1 MISKSSF
8 CSFFIFLTS
17 FLAFTYAVVGQSIL
31 ESWTPPTYQSSAYSE
46 LYGNVYFSNSI
57 DEWESRVH
65 EVLYL
70 SMGQWEENANRI
82 IEQILSEEKGEDS
95 FVSNE
100 GYLDERRRSL
110 FSEISVFYSAWERD
124 LINDYFDN
132 RNVFLEK
139 IETGKVDVLYFNRIG
154 QESLY
159 EDFTAEELAVAESRN
174 QILESAKEW
183 EFQWDKTRQEG
194 LDSFANSI
202 SQLETDYQLYV
213 QSLSDTENKFLENL
227 NAINSYKDT
236 VKVAVREIVS
246 QLKTGLEAS
255 CSVSTGCQYK
265 NYDGTYNDAGKLFSK
280 FIGDLS
286 LQLNQP
292 EIDPDSILTS
302 ISTQIRDFLS
312 DESNKAFSE
321 YSIFKDQIYTYQTG
335 FQIQLNQSKSNF
347 DLAGAEWRIRNQTYH
362 DLSSAYTYENWLTGG
377 GGEVGIFSEVYDL
390 EMRGIFQ
397 SIHHSDFGRLISII
411 NSRLGEGRRVQS
423 LVSANLYTDAYHFVN
438 NQKIG
443 DFYVPFDQPTYTRGN
458 LLLDGKNKYG
468 YWTADRYL
476 TILTPGTVS
485 FQMGAVGYSVLY
497 EMYDENSSQ
506 TSLYWKD
513 NYSQLDGQSNHFQ
526 KNLLPA
532 VSHWETKV
540 KEYSNR
546 YEDWK
551 ENKNNLLVEASA
563 NLESNRLEIER
574 SKEVWLKS
582 LDEEKHDG
590 LKSWAELYESADL
603 RTNPTPS
610 ISAWKPNLKKE
621 EFSVANLLEFQ
632 SLANFGEP
640 TEGIQI
646 GGNGLLQE
654 FHKTI
659 TGVGQYASLLQMN
672 RDLEQIQS
680 LEQKKLINQMSYSIQ
695 WESLGGREL
704 KKEERILLGYH
715 DTSQLSEAE
724 QNRFG
729 SCYENPNA
737 EICKNLLKKEYDVT
751 IDSKNGVVTLKKE
764 IYNGLLAGKNAEGQY
779 NAGKTEEIRQVQL
792 SSIGKLNVASGNS
805 FFTPWSEE
813 DWSILFQKKADTTQ
827 SFLTNS
833 LQKDKHSINS
843 NINSIQEKD
852 NRNKDLFLARK
863 ESQENQDSLVQELA
877 VAYFTGGI
885 GGVKASLKGKLD
897 SAINSE
903 LAKAWITAT
912 GGSESDIQTA
922 TMVIDFMRGRIDAKK
937 IQSRNQ
943 FVSLKNPIQAIESI
957 TAKTMTSSLN
967 VLDKVTLGQSTM
979 ILNASLAP
987 HLGVFKNLIG
997 ERQYNKINDQMV
1009 GPEKRLSEIKE
1020 NEQMLVKNGVSMALS
1035 QSTGIPAEAISKM
1048 LGDKYNQIKSKQANK
1063 AMAKNP
1069 IMDIGSQMVGAFGG
1083 IVKTAVVA
1091 FGTREDEIQS
1101 IMEDTNG
1108 VLNAGSL
1115 NQNASTSTSF
1125 GYTLQA
1131 FGMQAGWTKYQ
1142 SQYLNLRDS
1151 KAVVEELGQKALAK
1165 ELAKSMGVDESAIS
1179 QIVGSTYSTYQ
1190 KQKSDKKARSNAVRQ
1205 TVVNAASIALTLG
1218 ASGMLTGV
1226 NSALSSIG
1234 KAISSISNGLL
1245 PATTQ
1250 IGQAVASTFVQTIA
1264 GSHEGPR
1271 GALAGFTNG
1280 VLGGISQ
1287 GMGKIQSGYFKGMV
1301 PGVGITYSDKNG
1313 WGGSLGIG
1321 NTISNVSLSFS
1332 EKGNTTLQTSKS
1344 LGGGVQLAADVT
1356 TNGAANVGFNYN
1368 PTGKGT
1374 RTDWNYSMMYDLN
1387 GGGFSGSI
1395 GYTDPNSKLGLKS
1408 SIDKNGISTS
1418 SELQG
1423 VTLGTNSEDGFEM
1436 SEMNFAEQNINAAQ
1450 DVSGS
1455 GDLETLSLQE
1465 NDSDLFS
1472 DFATAAGTMGT
1483 LLLSGIGLGL
1493 GLRSRFNGGLSR
1505 SISVGS
1511 DSGSVA
1517 IGASFGNT
1525 FLEILTNP
1533 LKSGVL
1539 RFGEVVSRFVGGF
1552 TKEKNTYDKKNLSP
1566 DEKQKTQSEQIKKI
1580 EASIIDDYTKDSR
1593 IDTEKKLYE
1602 LRKAGVDTTEIE
1614 AKLKKLRG
1622 GKDVPIPAKTEK
1634 ELKEYIRLREGSSLY
1649 PFHPETTILV
1659 SSTEALAGINLN
1671 HDPKKETNAA
1681 YLKRLGKEISEASKN
1696 VDLST
1701 KELITE
1707 HAVNV
1712 AKLLGKSL
1720 KGKVSYEQ
1728 YKIID
1733 GKKDVSAV
1741 NPVDA
1746 NGFRAVD
1753 GLDCIRFIG
1762 AVLNASGITTN
1773 GSFANLNTELYQMPD
1788 EMKNMD
1794 LEYDNRNA
1802 HYNGV
1807 EYFRQASNFM
1817 TLVSDRIT
1825 TSKDLAQHKANF
1837 QTKELNVGL
1846 IGITRAN
1853 ENLPDSKISAVKSDH
1868 VYMITDKRFNQEL
1881 GIFEYQIAESRGK
1894 VGVSNPWIRSESNQ
1908 ALELS
1913 LRSALKTKNLS
1924 KQEINSYIKD
1934 VLKSSEESSYLR
1946 RSEFYELKPQ
1956 FRKEVSNEV

>member
-8 CSFFIFLTS
+8 CSFFILLTS
-17 FLAFTYAVVGQSIL
+17 FLSLTYAVVGQSIL
-31 ESWTPPTYQSSAYSE
+31 ESWSPPTYQSSAYSE

-159 EDFTAEELAVAESRN
+159 EDYTAEELAIAENRN

-183 EFQWDKTRQEG
+183 EFQWNQTRQEG

-202 SQLETDYQLYV
+202 SQLESDYQLYV

-236 VKVAVREIVS
+236 VKVALREIVS
-246 QLKTGLEAS
+246 QLKTGLDAS

-265 NYDGTYNDAGKLFSK
+265 NYDGTYNDAGRLFSK

-286 LQLNQP
+286 LQLNQS

-302 ISTQIRDFLS
+302 ISTQIREFLS

-321 YSIFKDQIYTYQTG
+321 YSVFNDQIYTYQTG

-362 DLSSAYTYENWLTGG
+362 ELSAGYRYENWLEGG
-377 GGEVGIFSEVYDL
+377 LGEIGIFSGIYDL
-390 EMRGIFQ
+390 EMQGIFQ
-397 SIHHSDFGRLISII
+397 SIHHEDHERLISII
-411 NSRLGEGRRVQS
+411 NNKLGNGRRVQS
-423 LVSANLYTDAYHFVN
+423 LVSANLYTDAFHFIN
-438 NQKIG
+438 NEKIG
-443 DFYVPFDQPTYTRGN
+443 DFYIPFAEAFHTNGN
-458 LLLDGKNKYG
+458 LLLDGKKKYG
-468 YWTADRYL
+468 YWVADRHASVL
-476 TILTPGTVS
+476 SSGRFN
-485 FQMGAVGYSVLY
+485 FQMGAIAYSLLY
-497 EMYDENSSQ
+497 EMYDENSAQ

-526 KNLLPA
+526 KILLPA
-532 VSHWETKV
+532 VSHWESKV

-546 YEDWK
+546 YEEWK
-551 ENKNNLLVEASA
+551 ENKNNLLLEASVK
-563 NLESNRLEIER
+563 LEENRLAIER
-574 SKEVWLKS
+574 YKEEWLKS
-582 LDEEKHDG
+582 LDEEKHVG
-590 LKSWAELYESADL
+590 LKSWVELYESGELKA
-603 RTNPTPS
+603 NPTPS
-610 ISAWKPNLKKE
+610 ISTWKPNLKKE
-621 EFSVANLLEFQ
+621 EFSVANVMEFK
-632 SLANFGEP
+632 SLANFGESI
-640 TEGIQI
+640 EGVQI
-646 GGNGLLQE
+646 GGNDLLHE
-654 FHKTI
+654 FHQTI

-672 RDLEQIQS
+672 RDLEKIQS
-680 LEQKKLINQMSYSIQ
+680 SEQKKLINQMSYSIK

-704 KKEERILLGYH
+704 TKEERILLGNY
-715 DTSQLSEAE
+715 DTSQLTEAE

-737 EICKNLLKKEYDVT
+737 EICKNLLKKEYDV
-751 IDSKNGVVTLKKE
+751 IVDGKNSVLTLKKE
-764 IYNGLLAGKNAEGQY
+764 IYNGLLAGKNEEGQY
-779 NAGKTEEIRQVQL
+779 SAGRTEEIRQIQL
-792 SSIGKLNVASGNS
+792 SSIGKLFVPNEKS
-805 FFTPWSEE
+805 FFTPWTDE
-813 DWSILFQKKADTTQ
+813 DWGKLFQNKADATH
-827 SFLTNS
+827 SFFEDS
-833 LQKDKHSINS
+833 LKNDKLLIST
-843 NINSIQEKD
+843 NINSIQEKN
-852 NRNKDLFLARK
+852 NRNHDLFLIRK
-863 ESQENQDSLVQELA
+863 ESQENADSLVQELA
-877 VAYFTGGI
+877 VAYFTGGAS
-885 GGVKASLKGKLD
+885 GMRASLKGKLD
-897 SAINSE
+897 SAVNNEI
-903 LAKAWITAT
+903 AKAWITAT

-922 TMVIDFMRGRIDAKK
+922 SMMIDFMRGRRDARK
-937 IQSRNQ
+937 IKSRDQ
-943 FVSLKNPIQAIESI
+943 HISIKNPVQAMEKIL
-957 TAKTMTSSLN
+957 AKTVSNTLK
-967 VLDKVTLGQSTM
+967 VADTVTLGLSTVT
-979 ILNASLAP
+979 LNIMQAPVMAITKLA
-987 HLGVFKNLIG
+987 IG
-997 ERQYNKINDQMV
+997 DRQYNKQNDQIA
-1009 GPEKRLSEIKE
+1009 GRDKRLEEIKT
-1020 NEQMLVKNGVSMALS
+1020 NEQMLIQNGIAMAVS

-1048 LGDKYNQIKSKQANK
+1048 LGDKYGQQKAKKANK

-1069 IMDIGSQMVGAFGG
+1069 MFDIGSQVVGAFGG
-1083 IVKTAVVA
+1083 MLKTAVLA
-1091 FGTREDEIQS
+1091 LGLPEDKILS
-1101 IMEDTNG
+1101 ILEDTNG
-1108 VLNAGSL
+1108 IINAG
-1115 NQNASTSTSF
+1115 NINHNASSSTSF

-1131 FGMQAGWTKYQ
+1131 MGMQAGWTKHQ
-1142 SQYLNLRDS
+1142 SAYLNLRDS
-1151 KAVVEELGQKALAK
+1151 KAVVEELGKKALAK
-1165 ELAKSMGVDESAIS
+1165 ELAKSMGVDETAIS

-1234 KAISSISNGLL
+1234 KAISSISNGFL

-1250 IGQAVASTFVQTIA
+1250 MGQVVASTFMQTIA

-1344 LGGGVQLAADVT
+1344 LGGGIQLAADVT
-1356 TNGAANVGFNYN
+1356 TNGAANLGFNYN

-1423 VTLGTNSEDGFEM
+1423 VTLGTNSENGFEM

-1455 GDLETLSLQE
+1455 GDLETTLLQE

-1493 GLRSRFNGGLSR
+1493 GLRNRFNGGRSR

-1539 RFGEVVSRFVGGF
+1539 RFGEVVSRFVGGL
-1552 TKEKNTYDKKNLSP
+1552 TKEKNTYDKKNLST

-1580 EASIIDDYTKDSR
+1580 EASIIEDYAKDSR

-1602 LRKAGVDTTEIE
+1602 LRKAGADTTEIE

-1622 GKDVPIPAKTEK
+1622 GKDVPIPAKAEK

-1649 PFHPETTILV
+1649 PFHSESTFLV
-1659 SSTEALAGINLN
+1659 PSTEALAGINLN

-1681 YLKRLGKEISEASKN
+1681 YLKRLGKEISEVSKN

-1720 KGKVSYEQ
+1720 KGKISYEQ

-1924 KQEINSYIKD
+1924 KQEINSYIKN